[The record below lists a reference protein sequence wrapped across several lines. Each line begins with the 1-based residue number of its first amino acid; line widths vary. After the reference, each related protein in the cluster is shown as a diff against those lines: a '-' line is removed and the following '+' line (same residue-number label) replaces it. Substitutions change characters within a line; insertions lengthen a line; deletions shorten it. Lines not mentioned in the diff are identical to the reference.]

1 METIKDGASA
11 AVEGV
16 PRFRIAITFCMEGD
30 PGAVMETVQQPA
42 DIEAGINRLVMSA
55 SLKRFRAMG

>member
-1 METIKDGASA
+1 
-11 AVEGV
+11 
-16 PRFRIAITFCMEGD
+16 MEGD